1 MVANLV
7 EQLKRDEGLRLK
19 AYLDTVE
26 VLTIGYGHNCISS
39 PVPGIAKPGDAITMQ
54 QAEDLL
60 RSDTDIAIR
69 AAVAAFP
76 WVQELSDSR
85 QAVVYNMAFNLG
97 IPRLKGFKRFLQAA
111 KSGDY
116 VTAAREMLDSAW
128 SRQVGKRATRLARQM
143 ETGQWAA

>member
-26 VLTIGYGHNCISS
+26 VLTVGYGHNCISS
-39 PVPGIAKPGDAITMQ
+39 PITGVTKPGDAITRQ

-116 VTAAREMLDSAW
+116 ATAAREMLDSTW
-128 SRQVGKRATRLARQM
+128 SGQVGKRATRLARQM